1 MGVTLASNARIREC
15 RPDDLAIVAAL
26 FQRILRN
33 GEKCNLAALESYLR
47 NLFFEHPWQDP
58 EFTSR
63 VSVSADGVVN
73 GFVGVLPLR
82 MAHRGTQVRAALV
95 GTLMVDNPQQD
106 PLAGARLLR
115 SFLTGPQDL
124 SLSESANSLAQRMWQ
139 RLGGGTAP
147 AYSMDWARV
156 LRPAQFGVAML
167 KAPDWI
173 EGLLRPVG
181 FVVDTLL
188 GSAKSR
194 RFRIEPID
202 PRVERADIGT
212 NELVALIRQFAARYE
227 LAPAWDDASLRWFLT
242 HAARKDPFGELI
254 SRVVRAK
261 NGTPLGCYL
270 YYGQPGGM
278 AIVLQIFSSPEN
290 ADTVVKCL
298 LADAND
304 RGCAAVRGRVQ
315 PDLLDALQQNG
326 CIFKHVG
333 SLTIHARNAELL
345 AAIRAGNALVTGLAG
360 ETWTRLIH
368 GKFV

>member
-1 MGVTLASNARIREC
+1 MGITLENNARIREC

-26 FQRILRN
+26 FQRVLRN
-33 GEKCNLAALESYLR
+33 GEKCNLVALESYLKD
-47 NLFFEHPWQDP
+47 LFFEHPWQDP
-58 EFTSR
+58 ELTSR
-63 VSVSADGVVN
+63 VSVSADGMVN

-82 MAHRGTQVRAALV
+82 MTYRGTQVRAALV
-95 GTLMVDNPQQD
+95 GSLMVGNPQQD

-147 AYSMDWARV
+147 VYSMDWARV

-167 KAPDWI
+167 KAPVWI
-173 EGLLRPVG
+173 ERVLSPVG
-181 FVVDTLL
+181 FAVDTLS
-188 GSAKSR
+188 GAAKSR
-194 RFRIEPID
+194 RFRIEPLD
-202 PRVERADIGT
+202 PRIERADIAT
-212 NELVALIRQFAARYE
+212 NELVALIQQFAARYE

-278 AIVLQIFSSPEN
+278 AIVLQIFSGPEN
-290 ADTVVKCL
+290 ADTVVRCL
-298 LADAND
+298 LADANE

-326 CIFKHVG
+326 CIFKHVA

-345 AAIRAGNALVTGLAG
+345 AATRAGNALVTGLAG
-360 ETWTRLIH
+360 ESWTRLIH